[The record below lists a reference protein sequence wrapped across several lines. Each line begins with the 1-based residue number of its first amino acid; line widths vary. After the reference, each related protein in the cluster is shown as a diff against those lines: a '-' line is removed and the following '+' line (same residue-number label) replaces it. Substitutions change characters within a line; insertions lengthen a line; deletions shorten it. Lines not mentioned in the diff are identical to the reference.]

1 MLIYING
8 SLIPGSEAKVSVF
21 DRGFLYGDGVFETL
35 RSYNGVIFHCDDH
48 LERLFESA
56 DGISLTCPFTKEYLK
71 EALYRT
77 LKENN
82 LKNAYLRLTITR
94 GESEPGLEIVQ
105 SIEPTVI
112 IIPKEFNGYP
122 ESLYLTGIHA
132 AVVNTRRTPPSS
144 LNPAIKSINFLNNII
159 ARAEAKAL
167 GATEGIMLSTEG
179 YVAEGTTSN
188 IFIVKDSIIKTPSL
202 ETGILNGVTRSVV
215 INLARENQITVIEE
229 PFYPDEL
236 YNADEC
242 FITNTTYEIMPVT
255 RLNGRSVG
263 NGRPGEITKKLITLF
278 KANLLLTQ
286 SFKTVIV
293 PL

>member
-1 MLIYING
+1 MLIYINNR
-8 SLIPGSEAKVSVF
+8 LIPGSEAKVSVF

-48 LERLFESA
+48 LERLFKSA
-56 DGISLTCPFTKEYLK
+56 DGISLIIPFTKDYLK
-71 EALYRT
+71 EALHRT

-94 GESEPGLEIVQ
+94 GESEPGLD
-105 SIEPTVI
+105 IEQPVNPTVI
-112 IIPKEFNGYP
+112 IIPREFNGYP
-122 ESLYLTGIHA
+122 EDLYLTGIHA
-132 AVVNTRRTPPSS
+132 AVVNTRRTPASS
-144 LNPAIKSINFLNNII
+144 LNPAIKSINFLNNIM

-167 GATEGIMLSTEG
+167 AASEGIMLSTEG
-179 YVAEGTTSN
+179 YVAEGTASN
-188 IFIVKDSIIKTPSL
+188 IFIIKNSIIKTPSL

-215 INLARENQITVIEE
+215 ITLAREIQLTVIEE

-255 RLNGRSVG
+255 MLNGNIVG
-263 NGRPGEITKKLITLF
+263 NGQPGEITKKLITLF
-278 KANLLLTQ
+278 KVHSKGL
-286 SFKTVIV
+286 S
-293 PL
+293 